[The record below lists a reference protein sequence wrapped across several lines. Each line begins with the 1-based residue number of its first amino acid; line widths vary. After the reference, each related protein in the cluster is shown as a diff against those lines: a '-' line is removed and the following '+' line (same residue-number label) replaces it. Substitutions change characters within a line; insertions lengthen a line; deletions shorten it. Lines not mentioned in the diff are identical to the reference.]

1 MPDEPANKNSAF
13 DDPDPSHSDQWSEWL
28 LRRRYGGD
36 PGHEPNVRSMV
47 ERIRDRVLDGA
58 ELQPGMVLVDVGAG
72 DGLTAFGAFQRVGPS
87 LKAILVDVSRSL
99 LAHAEQRA
107 IEAGVRDRCA
117 FLETS
122 AELLEGVADD
132 CADVV
137 TTRAVLAYVAD
148 KEAAFRRFFRVL
160 KSHGRLSIA
169 EPINRDEAVNV
180 AAFASFL
187 QSPAANRV
195 SPAVR
200 LMNRCRQAQLPAT
213 LNQIAKDPVT
223 NFSERDLVA
232 MAQKAGFDEI
242 HLELHIDVFRYPAVP
257 WDTYID
263 MAPRPGTPTL
273 REVFATHLTGPE
285 REQLEASLRPMVEC
299 GRHRMRETTAY
310 LTASKSGF

>member
-1 MPDEPANKNSAF
+1 MPDEPPSKKMAV
-13 DDPDPSHSDQWSEWL
+13 DDPGPSHSDQWSEWL
-28 LRRRYGGD
+28 LRRRHGGD

-58 ELQPGMVLVDVGAG
+58 GLQLGMVLVDVGSG
-72 DGLTAFGAFQRVGPS
+72 DGLIAFGAFERVGPS
-87 LKAILVDVSRSL
+87 LKAILVDVSKPL

-107 IEAGVRDRCA
+107 IEAGVRDRCV

-122 AELLEGVADD
+122 AELLDGVADD
-132 CADVV
+132 SADVV
-137 TTRAVLAYVAD
+137 TTRAVLAYVAN
-148 KEAAFRRFFRVL
+148 KEAAFRRFLRVL
-160 KSHGRLSIA
+160 KPHGRLSIA

-187 QSPAANRV
+187 QSPAADKV
-195 SPAVR
+195 SPPVR
-200 LMNRCRQAQLPAT
+200 LMHRCRQAQLPAT
-213 LNQIAKDPVT
+213 LEEIAKDPVT

-242 HLELHIDVFRYPAVP
+242 HMELHIDVLRYPAVA

-273 REVFATHLTGPE
+273 REVFTTHLTGPE
-285 REQLEASLRPMVEC
+285 QKQLEASLRPLVET
-299 GRHRMRETTAY
+299 GKHRTRETTAY
-310 LTASKSGF
+310 LTASKSIF